1 MSRSDP
7 YASQYAAGTSHQRQR
22 SQPYADP
29 YYSQPQ
35 QGYNTDSQR
44 DDYDPYIPNETPP
57 QEPYHD
63 SDRPQQNEYRGGYSL
78 ENTQPMPEYNNYP
91 PPQRTLS
98 KKKSPYV
105 SVTPV
110 RKEESGFEQGE
121 FTPGGA
127 TRKNRSARAL
137 KEYRYDHQG
146 TLWTKGGRGRCCGR
160 VLCCTLMTT
169 VFLILSV
176 VLSLAL
182 WVRPPA
188 VVVGEVQTMQVD
200 GTTIQQMADGIKVN
214 LGVDISVKNP
224 NYFSVDFKKIQANIV
239 YPINN
244 FPIGQGL
251 ATDVIFKSNSET
263 NFTFP
268 FTLSYNN
275 TADTGSA
282 VISDIAVK
290 CGIGGTKQ
298 NLVVNYKISLGIR
311 FLFITISPVIA
322 NQFNFACPLS
332 ASDISK
338 FLGGSG

>member
-1 MSRSDP
+1 MDFMSRSDP
-7 YASQYAAGTSHQRQR
+7 YASQYAAGTSGHQRQQ

-29 YYSQPQ
+29 YYPQPQ
-35 QGYNTDSQR
+35 QGYNTESRR
-44 DDYDPYIPNETPP
+44 DDYDPYHYASNETSA

-63 SDRPQQNEYRGGYSL
+63 SDRPQQNEYRGGYTL
-78 ENTQPMPEYNNYP
+78 EDTQPMPEYNNYP

-127 TRKNRSARAL
+127 ERKAVGGGVAAESAA
-137 KEYRYDHQG
+137 
-146 TLWTKGGRGRCCGR
+146 
-160 VLCCTLMTT
+160 
-169 VFLILSV
+169 
-176 VLSLAL
+176 
-182 WVRPPA
+182 
-188 VVVGEVQTMQVD
+188 VD
-200 GTTIQQMADGIKVN
+200 GTTVSIAPSISERLLLIILQIQQMADGIKLN
-214 LGVDISVKNP
+214 LGVNISVKNP

-239 YPINN
+239 YPIGN
-244 FPIGQGL
+244 FPIGEGL

-282 VISDIAVK
+282 VISDIATK
-290 CGIGGTKQ
+290 CGIAGSTKQ
-298 NLVVNYKISLGIR
+298 NLVVNYQISLGIR
-311 FLFITISPVIA
+311 FLFITISPVIS

-332 ASDISK
+332 ASDIDK